1 MNLFAPLPMGF
12 FFAFKLHRMLQS
24 NAKDQ
29 RGATVR
35 GSSWWV
41 HKTGVK
47 SRGFSLDKSALAGTT
62 PTAMEAAE

>member
-1 MNLFAPLPMGF
+1 MSLLTPFPMGF
-12 FFAFKLHRMLQS
+12 FFAFRLHCLLQS

-29 RGATVR
+29 GGATVR

-41 HKTGVK
+41 LKTGVK